1 MAIFLVLAATVASQL
16 AEPSQDQATA
26 PEARSELTYADIDAG
41 IGYSTNPRMSAA
53 EGDSGRGFGRLA
65 VRGFH
70 TRRSARSNLTL
81 SGYVENTTYTG
92 NFPSDQI
99 AQLSGHYDV
108 ASSEKVHLFAD
119 VVGSIDR
126 GGQLETRLLSAPEP
140 APGPPENAPPPLP
153 GTGFDYFSLS
163 ERIYRISAQAGAQI
177 TSSVRDNWTVRG
189 GYQYLAR
196 RGSTFDT
203 NESDVFGS
211 VGYDRRVSERAVAGF
226 LVSAEYVDFS
236 GPAQYTVVTPQV
248 TASVALSP
256 QTQISGG
263 AGVSISH
270 LDTGADTR
278 NSIGFAGNLSVCHR
292 GDKDQLCATV
302 SRDQQT
308 TTAAGVGNALAAQ
321 LAYSRR
327 LSQDDS
333 LQIALS
339 AARYSQGLSLV
350 NPDFSLARTTS
361 FLGSVG
367 YNHTISNR
375 WSVGT
380 QLAARSMSRSGPDPK
395 ADLSGFFYVR
405 LRLGDIQ

>member
-1 MAIFLVLAATVASQL
+1 MAIFLTLAATIASQL
-16 AEPSQDQATA
+16 ADPSQVQATA
-26 PEARSELTYADIDAG
+26 PRAELTYADIDAG
-41 IGYSTNPRMSAA
+41 IGYSTNPRMSQST
-53 EGDSGRGFGRLA
+53 GDSGRGFGRLA
-65 VRGFH
+65 VRGYH
-70 TRRSARSNLTL
+70 VRRSERSNLTL

-92 NFPSDQI
+92 KFPSDQI
-99 AQLSGHYDV
+99 AQVSGHYDV
-108 ASSEKVHLFAD
+108 ASSEKVQLFAD

-126 GGQLETRLLSAPEP
+126 GGQLETRLLSSPEP
-140 APGPPENAPPPLP
+140 TVIPPQDAPPPLP
-153 GTGFDYFSLS
+153 GTTFDYFSLS
-163 ERIYRISAQAGAQI
+163 ERIYRLSTQAGAQI
-177 TSSVRDNWTVRG
+177 TSSLRDSWTIRG

-211 VGYDRRVSERAVAGF
+211 VGYNRRVSERAVAGL
-226 LVSAEYVDFS
+226 LVSAEHVNFS

-248 TASVALSP
+248 TGSVALSS

-270 LDTGADTR
+270 LDTGAQTR
-278 NSIGFAGNLSVCHR
+278 NSVGFAGNLSVCHR

-308 TTAAGVGNALAAQ
+308 TTAAGVGNAVAAQ
-321 LAYSRR
+321 LSYSRR

-333 LQIALS
+333 LQMALS
-339 AARYSQGLSLV
+339 AARYSQGISLV
-350 NPDFSLARTTS
+350 NPEFSLAHTTS

-380 QLAARSMSRSGPDPK
+380 QLAARTMSRPGPDPK
-395 ADLSGFFYVR
+395 ADLSGFLYVR
-405 LRLGDIQ
+405 LRLGDML